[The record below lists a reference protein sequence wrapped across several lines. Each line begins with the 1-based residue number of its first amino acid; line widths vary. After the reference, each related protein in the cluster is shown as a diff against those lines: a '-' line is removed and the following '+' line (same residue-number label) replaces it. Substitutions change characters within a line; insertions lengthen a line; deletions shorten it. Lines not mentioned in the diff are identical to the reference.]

1 VEAGGGGGDLVEVD
15 TGGGGY
21 GGSDFVRV
29 VPSPS
34 AAAGER
40 VPARDKTAVVGP
52 ALLEHREPRWCPGSG
67 WEGSEETASAAGVER
82 RCEGAVIW

>member
-1 VEAGGGGGDLVEVD
+1 LAVEAGGGGGDLVEVD
-15 TGGGGY
+15 TGGGY

-40 VPARDKTAVVGP
+40 VPARNKTAVVGP
-52 ALLEHREPRWCPGSG
+52 ALLEHREPRWCPGLLG
-67 WEGSEETASAAGVER
+67 PAGR
-82 RCEGAVIW
+82 GAEKGAGIW